1 MISIFFTIWIGS
13 IFFCLLVHFIKIFL
27 HKTCSNKIDKSITKK
42 EILYFISLKII
53 IIKNETQH
61 RNNQTTIIVIM
72 KNVKTV
78 DKWAYKY
85 NHPQWKSDCNL
96 LHKNFKTVDGWNY
109 RALFDWLPHYKVIVV
124 LRCESSLYY
133 EKEVIAGKKISK
145 IKSTWK
151 SINTRLTGEL
161 DVLK

>member
-1 MISIFFTIWIGS
+1 
-13 IFFCLLVHFIKIFL
+13 
-27 HKTCSNKIDKSITKK
+27 
-42 EILYFISLKII
+42 
-53 IIKNETQH
+53 
-61 RNNQTTIIVIM
+61 M

-96 LHKNFKTVDGWNY
+96 LYKNLKKKKLKKKLKNLHQTVDWWNY

-133 EKEVIAGKKISK
+133 EKEVIAGEKISK
-145 IKSTWK
+145 IKSTWR